1 MDLTKKQQQLFDYL
15 QEALQCDGQT
25 PSLRQSAEDM
35 GVSHNAV
42 AQLITQLEKK
52 GVIAREGRYSR
63 SIRILPEGCAGGVA
77 AYGRELPVIG
87 QITAGLPMYAQQEWE
102 STVLVDGRMFPGNN
116 LFCLRIK
123 GQSMKNSGILDGDLV
138 VCEPRQFAENGEIV
152 AVLIDGEEATVKRFY
167 LGANY
172 VELRPENDQ
181 FKPTRYPFADIMVQG
196 KVLGVI
202 RSFDTIL

>member
-1 MDLTKKQQQLFDYL
+1 MDLTQKQKQLFDYL
-15 QEALQCDGQT
+15 RTAQQRDGQT
-25 PSLRQSAEDM
+25 PSLRQSAADM

-63 SIRILPEGCAGGVA
+63 SIRILPEGCVGGA
-77 AYGRELPVIG
+77 AAHGRELPVIG

-102 STVLVDGRMFPGNN
+102 STVLVDARMFPGSN

-167 LGANY
+167 LGKNY

-181 FKPTRYPFADIMVQG
+181 FQSIRYPFADIMVQG

-202 RSFDTIL
+202 RSFDTAV

>member
-1 MDLTKKQQQLFDYL
+1 MDLTRKQKQLLDYL
-15 QEALQCDGQT
+15 RNALNRDGKT
-25 PSLRQSAEDM
+25 PSLRQSAVDM

-63 SIRILPEGCAGGVA
+63 SIRILPEGCVGGA
-77 AYGRELPVIG
+77 AVYGRELPVIG
-87 QITAGLPMYAQQEWE
+87 QITAGLPMYAQQEWD
-102 STVLVDGRMFPGNN
+102 STVLVDARMFPGSN

-152 AVLIDGEEATVKRFY
+152 VVLIDEEEATVKRFY
-167 LGANY
+167 LGENY
-172 VELRPENDQ
+172 VELRPENEQ
-181 FKPTRYPFADIMVQG
+181 FQPILYPFADIMVQG

-202 RSFDTIL
+202 RSFDTAV

>member
-1 MDLTKKQQQLFDYL
+1 MDLTQKQKQLFDYL
-15 QEALQCDGQT
+15 RNALQRDGQT
-25 PSLRQSAEDM
+25 PSLRQSAADM

-63 SIRILPEGCAGGVA
+63 SIRILPEGCVGGA
-77 AYGRELPVIG
+77 AAHGRELPVIG

-102 STVLVDGRMFPGNN
+102 STVLVDARMFPGSN

-167 LGANY
+167 LGKNY
-172 VELRPENDQ
+172 IELRPENDQ
-181 FKPTRYPFADIMVQG
+181 FQSIRYPFADIMVQG

-202 RSFDTIL
+202 RSFDTTV

>member
-1 MDLTKKQQQLFDYL
+1 MDLTQKQKQLFDYL
-15 QEALQCDGQT
+15 RNALQRDGQT
-25 PSLRQSAEDM
+25 PSLRQSAADM

-63 SIRILPEGCAGGVA
+63 SIRILPEGCVGGSA
-77 AYGRELPVIG
+77 AHGRELPVIG

-102 STVLVDGRMFPGNN
+102 STVLVDARMFPGSN

-167 LGANY
+167 LGKNY
-172 VELRPENDQ
+172 IELRPENDQ
-181 FKPTRYPFADIMVQG
+181 FQSIRYPFADIMVQG

-202 RSFDTIL
+202 RSFDTTV